1 MKYDLILAGVGGQGI
16 LSIAFVVDNAAL
28 KAGVHFKQSEV
39 HGMAQRG
46 GAVSS
51 HLRLADQPIF
61 SDLVPLRGAD
71 MILSVEPM
79 EALRYKEFL
88 KPAGVFVTS
97 SSPFVNI
104 PDYPEPEAVLATL
117 RQRPGTV
124 LVDADRLAK
133 EAGSPRAQ
141 NMVMLGAASPRLPLS
156 QEILEEFIGVLFGK
170 KGEKVVEANVKA
182 FRAGR
187 AAAQG

>member
-28 KAGVHFKQSEV
+28 KLGLHFKQSEV

-51 HLRLADQPIF
+51 HLRLADAPIF
-61 SDLVPLRGAD
+61 SDLVPLHGAD

-79 EALRYKEFL
+79 EALRYKQYL
-88 KPAGVFVTS
+88 KPEGVYVTS
-97 SSPFVNI
+97 SSAFVNI
-104 PDYPEPEAVLATL
+104 PDYPEPEAILATL
-117 RQRPGTV
+117 KARPGTV

-133 EAGSPRAQ
+133 DAGSPRAQ

-156 QEILEEFIGVLFGK
+156 QEVMEEFIGVLFGK
-170 KGEKVVEANVKA
+170 KGEKIVAANVAA

-187 AAAQG
+187 AAAV